1 MTQAQGPAVAI
12 LGPTASGKSAL
23 AHRVALASGGR
34 VEILS
39 VDAMSV
45 YRGMDIGTA
54 KPSLK
59 EREEVPYHLLDLVE
73 ANEEFTVAQ
82 YQRAAQVAT
91 AEVWRRRHH
100 ALFVGGTGLYGRAV
114 IDGLDIPG
122 RYPDLRRDLD
132 ARAEH
137 SLSSLYEQLRDLDP
151 LAASRLDASNRRR
164 VVRALEVTLGSG
176 RPFSSYGAGL
186 TTYSEVRVVQ
196 IALTCELNE
205 LDERIALR
213 FAEWMNNGLLDEVDR
228 LRNAPLGLGRTARQA
243 VGYRELLRHLED
255 GEELS
260 KCVNE
265 AIAQSRRLARRQLS
279 WFRRDPRIEWFSDL
293 EHAARRVEVVLNET
307 DPCVRD

>member
-1 MTQAQGPAVAI
+1 
-12 LGPTASGKSAL
+12 
-23 AHRVALASGGR
+23 
-34 VEILS
+34 
-39 VDAMSV
+39 
-45 YRGMDIGTA
+45 MDIGTA
-54 KPSLK
+54 KPTLK
-59 EREEVPYHLLDLVE
+59 EREEVSYHLLDLVE

-122 RYPDLRRDLD
+122 RYPNLRRDLD

-137 SLSSLYEQLRDLDP
+137 ELSSLYEQLRNLDP
-151 LAASRLDASNRRR
+151 LAASRLDSSNRRR

-186 TTYSEVRVVQ
+186 TSYSEVRVVQ
-196 IALTCELNE
+196 IALTCELDE
-205 LDERIALR
+205 LDERIESR
-213 FAEWMNNGLLDEVDR
+213 FREWMNNGLLDEVDR
-228 LRNAPLGLGRTARQA
+228 LRRAPRGLGRTARQA

-255 GEELS
+255 GDDLS
-260 KCVNE
+260 TCVNE

-279 WFRRDPRIEWFSDL
+279 WFRRDPRIEWFTDL
-293 EHAARRVEVVLNET
+293 EYAARRVEVVLNET
-307 DPCVRD
+307 DPYVRD